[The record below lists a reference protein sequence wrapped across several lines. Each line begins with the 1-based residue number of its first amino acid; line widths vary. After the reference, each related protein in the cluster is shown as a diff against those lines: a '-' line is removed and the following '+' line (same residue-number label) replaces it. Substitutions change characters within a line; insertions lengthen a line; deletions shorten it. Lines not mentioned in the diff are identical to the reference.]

1 MFFNHLSSSSEKL
14 RHKKLSIDKRSSL
27 LVTGDKEKMF
37 YYNMLTGNKLVGP
50 AKESILLEW
59 KSEFVKTLGELK
71 DTLTESLVTESQFI
85 EIPMTESRLPESN
98 LGIKLTGSLPMEQ
111 HDLKKCKQLLE

>member
-1 MFFNHLSSSSEKL
+1 
-14 RHKKLSIDKRSSL
+14 
-27 LVTGDKEKMF
+27 MF

-71 DTLTESLVTESQFI
+71 DTLTESLVTEYQFI
-85 EIPMTESRLPESN
+85 EIPMTESPLPESN
-98 LGIKLTGSLPMEQ
+98 LGIKMTGFLQMKQ
-111 HDLKKCKQLLE
+111 HALKTVSSCLNPVVKVLINI